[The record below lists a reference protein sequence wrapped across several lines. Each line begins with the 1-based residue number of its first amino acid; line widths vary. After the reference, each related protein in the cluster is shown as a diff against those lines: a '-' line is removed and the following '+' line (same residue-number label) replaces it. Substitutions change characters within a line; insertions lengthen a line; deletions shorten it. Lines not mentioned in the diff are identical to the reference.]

1 MDLRS
6 LRYYVATVEEGS
18 ISAAA
23 LRCHVAQPSI
33 TLAIAK
39 LEDELDCR
47 LLHRH
52 TKGCET
58 TPDGRRMYQMAL
70 ELLGHADSIRSAFR
84 HNDRI
89 HQRIA
94 LDKTVRIGVLE
105 ELVSRAEKAGH
116 ELELEIVSDAASADL
131 RLTIE
136 SSLSASE
143 HFFPLFEEHYALL
156 IPDNNV
162 LAFQKTMQIS
172 DLNQQRLIERIHC
185 EGQQEFQR
193 GCEHYGIRFNMIAS
207 VETEE
212 WAHGLVASKL
222 GMTFAPVPLNFSDPR
237 FICRNIQESLGLE
250 VPTRHVGI
258 ALKAK
263 ADPRLEALWKNWN
276 A

>member
-84 HNDRI
+84 HSDRI
-89 HQRIA
+89 HQRIV
-94 LDKTVRIGVLE
+94 LDRTIRIGTLE
-105 ELVSRAEKAGH
+105 LLMARAEALNI
-116 ELELEIVSDAASADL
+116 ELELEVVSDAANADL
-131 RLTIE
+131 RLCIE
-136 SSLSASE
+136 SDVGTNE
-143 HFFPLFEEHYALL
+143 RFVPLQEEHYALL

-162 LAFQKTMQIS
+162 LAYQKTLQPA
-172 DLNQQRLIERIHC
+172 DFNNQRLIERIYC
-185 EGQQEFQR
+185 NGLQLFTQMCKQ
-193 GCEHYGIRFNMIAS
+193 YGVNFNIIAR

-222 GMTFAPVPLNFSDPR
+222 GLTFAPVPTDFTDPR
-237 FICRNIQESLGLE
+237 FVCRSIHEALGIELPGRRIGVVLRGKTDE
-250 VPTRHVGI
+250 
-258 ALKAK
+258 
-263 ADPRLEALWKNWN
+263 RLEALFSSS
-276 A
+276 

>member
-84 HNDRI
+84 HSDRI

-94 LDKTVRIGVLE
+94 LDRTIRIGTLE
-105 ELVSRAEKAGH
+105 LLMARAEALH
-116 ELELEIVSDAASADL
+116 IELELEVVSDAANADL
-131 RLTIE
+131 RLCLE
-136 SSLSASE
+136 SSAGATE
-143 HFFPLFEEHYALL
+143 RFVPLLEEHYALL

-162 LAFQKTMQIS
+162 LAYQKTLQPA
-172 DLNQQRLIERIHC
+172 DFNGQRLIERIHC
-185 EGQQEFQR
+185 DGQQLFTQM
-193 GCEHYGIRFNMIAS
+193 CQQYGVNFNIVAR

-222 GMTFAPVPLNFSDPR
+222 GLTFAPLPTDFTDPR
-237 FICRNIQESLGLE
+237 FVCRSLHEALGIDL
-250 VPTRHVGI
+250 PCRRVGVV
-258 ALKAK
+258 LRGKP
-263 ADPRLEALWKNWN
+263 DERLEELFRSS
-276 A
+276 